1 METPADPNGYTA
13 TGVTLR
19 MLVQEAY
26 GVYDDKLLSGGP
38 AWIDS
43 DKFDIEAKFDVT
55 EISKWNSLTYRQR
68 ANMLQPLLAE
78 RFNVKVHHEMKP
90 FSVYNLVLSKGG
102 TKLQPTRPGFSD
114 DMGIGITCH
123 VLKNRS
129 GYTQRQDCTV
139 ASLDDL
145 LHQATGRSV
154 VDKTGLAGHY
164 DFELRWTPDNISPTT
179 EDDYSGPS
187 IFAAVQEQLGLKL
200 EPATAPLDVLV
211 IDHAERPSEN

>member
-55 EISKWNSLTYRQR
+55 EIPKWNSLTYRQR

-90 FSVYNLVLSKGG
+90 FLFIISSSRRVAQNSSRRDRDSV
-102 TKLQPTRPGFSD
+102 TTW
-114 DMGIGITCH
+114 
-123 VLKNRS
+123 
-129 GYTQRQDCTV
+129 
-139 ASLDDL
+139 
-145 LHQATGRSV
+145 
-154 VDKTGLAGHY
+154 
-164 DFELRWTPDNISPTT
+164 EL
-179 EDDYSGPS
+179 G
-187 IFAAVQEQLGLKL
+187 
-200 EPATAPLDVLV
+200 
-211 IDHAERPSEN
+211 